1 MKILSFD
8 QSSKLSGWS
17 LFEDNQYSC
26 SGVIDKHKI
35 SDTDKR
41 IGEMG
46 VAICK
51 KIKELNPDCVII
63 ENVQAQSGVSTVI
76 LLARLQGFI
85 LGWCYVHNIEV
96 KIIGPSQWR
105 SALHFK
111 QGAGV
116 KRKELKTQSIDYV
129 KDKYGLSL
137 SEDEAES
144 ICINDGARIKYM
156 LDITEDDLW
165 EMN

>member
-17 LFEDNQYSC
+17 LFTDGQYSC
-26 SGVIDKHKI
+26 SGAIDKHKI

-46 VAICK
+46 VAICN
-51 KIKELNPDCVII
+51 KIEELQPDCVII
-63 ENVQAQSGVSTVI
+63 ENVQAQSGVATVI

-85 LGWCYVHNIEV
+85 LGWCYVHDIEV

-105 SALHFK
+105 SALNFK

-116 KRKELKTQSIDYV
+116 KRKELKAQSIDYV
-129 KDKYGLSL
+129 KDKYGLDV
-137 SEDEAES
+137 SEDESEA
-144 ICINDGARIKYM
+144 ICINDGARIKFM
-156 LDITEDDLW
+156 LDIDEDDIW
-165 EMN
+165 D

>member
-1 MKILSFD
+1 MKILAFD
-8 QSSKLSGWS
+8 QSSNLSGWS
-17 LFEDNQYSC
+17 LFENNQYSC
-26 SGVIDKHKI
+26 SGAIDKHKI

-46 VAICK
+46 VAICD
-51 KIKELNPDCVII
+51 KIDELQPDCVVI
-63 ENVQAQSGVSTVI
+63 ENIQAQSGINTVI

-105 SALHFK
+105 SALSFK

-116 KRKELKTQSIDYV
+116 KRKELKAQSINYV
-129 KDKYGLSL
+129 KDKYGLDV

-156 LDITEDDLW
+156 LDVTEDDLW
-165 EMN
+165 D